1 MQPFQPTQ
9 PDHRRRARND
19 DADGVLIDFR
29 SSTLQPDPDD
39 PTAWLRRPAPRAA
52 SRPGWLVP
60 TLVVTVIV
68 LTGTALFQMFMS

>member
-9 PDHRRRARND
+9 PDHRRRANSD
-19 DADGVLIDFR
+19 DADGLLIDFR

-39 PTAWLRRPAPRAA
+39 PTAWLRRPAPPAA